1 MNGNDFERLK
11 AYTEDLAGKHG
22 LKVAMHLDHSGA
34 VHIELTQAQSHHFL
48 SLKDASQCP
57 NFAEAK
63 QFINWMLDRASANVA
78 H

>member
-1 MNGNDFERLK
+1 
-11 AYTEDLAGKHG
+11 
-22 LKVAMHLDHSGA
+22 MHLDHSRA